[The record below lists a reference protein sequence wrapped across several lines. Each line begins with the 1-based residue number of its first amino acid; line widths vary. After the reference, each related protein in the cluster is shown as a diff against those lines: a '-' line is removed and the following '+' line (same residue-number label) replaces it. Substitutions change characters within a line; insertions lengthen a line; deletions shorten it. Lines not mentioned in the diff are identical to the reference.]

1 MKLIKKIIGIFIILG
16 LFSMCFWASVITH
29 GLLTALLRIV
39 GGLVC
44 IAVFCIG
51 LLLIFDD

>member
-1 MKLIKKIIGIFIILG
+1 MKLIKKTIGVFIILS
-16 LFSMCFWASVITH
+16 FIAMYFWASVITH

-39 GGLVC
+39 FGLVC
-44 IAVFCIG
+44 IAVICIG

>member
-16 LFSMCFWASVITH
+16 LFSMCFWANVITN
-29 GLLTALLRIV
+29 GLLTALLRIAF
-39 GGLVC
+39 GLVC
-44 IAVFCIG
+44 IAVICIG